1 MQARSTDLRPTGG
14 ALSRLV
20 AAARQR
26 VAKSLMP
33 LHTQLRAAA
42 ARATQQPPFQAALK
56 EGIDVGVIAEVKRR
70 SPSQGVLREDLD
82 VGRRAREYE
91 EGGAAAISVL
101 TEEAEFGGSLA
112 DLALA
117 RAHVSVN
124 VPLLRKDFHVHP
136 LQLYEAKVAGASAAL
151 LIARAL
157 GAIGLKTMLNEAR
170 SLRLEA
176 LVEVHTADE
185 LLWAIDLGAPCI
197 GVNARDLE
205 TLAVDPNVVTEL
217 LPRIPNGVCAVAESG
232 IGNRA
237 DVERLARI
245 GADAVLV
252 GSALSRADNP
262 ILAVRA
268 LTGVARE
275 DVRAR

>member
-1 MQARSTDLRPTGG
+1 MQARSTDLRQRGV
-14 ALSRLV
+14 LSRLV
-20 AAARQR
+20 AASRHR
-26 VAKSLMP
+26 VAKSLVP
-33 LHTQLRAAA
+33 LQNELRAAA
-42 ARATQQPPFQAALK
+42 GRATRQPSFQAALK
-56 EGIDVGVIAEVKRR
+56 EGIDVGVIAEIKRK

-91 EGGAAAISVL
+91 EGGAAALSVL
-101 TEEAEFGGSLA
+101 TEETEFGGSLA

-117 RAHVSVN
+117 RAHLSVN

-136 LQLYEAKVAGASAAL
+136 LQLYEAKVAGASATL

-157 GAIGLKTMLNEAR
+157 GAIGLKTMLNESRA
-170 SLRLEA
+170 LGLEA
-176 LVEVHTADE
+176 LVEVHSAEE
-185 LLWAIDLGAPCI
+185 LLWALDLGASCI

-205 TLAVDPNVVTEL
+205 TLDMDPNVVAEL
-217 LPRIPNGVCAVAESG
+217 LPRIPGNVCAVAESG
-232 IGNRA
+232 ISNRA
-237 DVERLARI
+237 EVERLARL

-252 GSALSRADNP
+252 GSALSKSANP
-262 ILAVRA
+262 VLAVRA